1 MLSGFQQLK
10 EGDFVKSSAT
20 IFTLP
25 VISLILLSFILGT
38 SEFIIVG
45 ILPDISEGLNVSLA
59 LVGNLVSLFAFAY
72 AIGTPFI
79 TIVSSRFNRLR
90 LLMFLVAVFIL
101 GNLLCGFSTSYAV
114 LVLARIVTAVVSGA
128 LLSIGM
134 TFAKDITEAAN
145 MPKVIAWIFSGFSIA
160 SIVGVPIGTALA
172 QFMGW
177 RYVFFIICIVSV
189 FVALLLYK
197 TLPKQGSVIVSKN
210 LTHQFILFKDV
221 RIILGVLIV
230 FFGAAASYVFYTYL
244 TPILETELGVPV
256 EFVSIVL
263 LLFGVTSI
271 ISNLI
276 SGRIASSCG
285 MEKMPKA
292 FLIQTI
298 CLAFLP
304 LTTLHSAAGLINIF
318 ALGVLM
324 YLMNSSIQMHFLNIA
339 SQKVPESINL
349 ASSLSPVSFNFGI
362 ALGSVCGSII
372 VTFASLR
379 YVGICGALFAFLAF
393 AITMFL
399 NAKSKRLASDN

>member
-1 MLSGFQQLK
+1 
-10 EGDFVKSSAT
+10 
-20 IFTLP
+20 
-25 VISLILLSFILGT
+25 
-38 SEFIIVG
+38 
-45 ILPDISEGLNVSLA
+45 
-59 LVGNLVSLFAFAY
+59 
-72 AIGTPFI
+72 
-79 TIVSSRFNRLR
+79 
-90 LLMFLVAVFIL
+90 
-101 GNLLCGFSTSYAV
+101 
-114 LVLARIVTAVVSGA
+114 
-128 LLSIGM
+128 M

-160 SIVGVPIGTALA
+160 SIVGVPVGTALA

-177 RYVFFIICIVSV
+177 RCVFFIICIVSV

-210 LTHQFILFKDV
+210 LTHQFVLFKDF
-221 RIILGVLIV
+221 RIILGVMIV

-276 SGRIASSCG
+276 SGRIASSSG

-339 SQKVPESINL
+339 SQEVPESINL

-393 AITMFL
+393 AITMVL